1 MHSPAKS
8 RKILSGR
15 LALTAF
21 RIACHGALASIA
33 SAQVVQ
39 EASKPTST
47 STADDTIQMDTF
59 TVTGSNIK
67 RLDQESF
74 LPVTAMSKA
83 EIEIRDASQP
93 ADLMLSMPQ
102 ITSLPNNETSTLN
115 QTARGDN
122 ASIAMR
128 GLPSG
133 NTLVL
138 LNGRRLVPH
147 AISQSESGTPALSVN
162 INQLPN
168 RGIERVEL
176 LTDGS
181 SAIYGTDA
189 VAGVVNYLM
198 NRNYSGTELQTRFAQ
213 TNYGDGQ
220 EYRATLTT
228 GRSFLGGRGH
238 YTLTADYYH
247 RDVISVADRPF
258 AAEADNSAR
267 APAPWNVS
275 SNTSFNYRAAS
286 SEYGYYTA
294 GRINANGSFTG
305 TRQSGIPSSMVS
317 SAGNFYLVP
326 NASDGVSFQTSTPSR
341 VGVTHDYYWNS
352 NPYRVIQP
360 KSDRLN
366 AYLGFDYAL
375 TPSVTFYGDLAAY
388 RAVSETSRE
397 MDFVN
402 TGVDGD
408 IIVPASNPWNPL
420 GDRFFSPTGAPN
432 ADGTPRLVGTPSA
445 VKLNNKR
452 FTDLPRREA
461 VITSSTFRA
470 LAALKG
476 RLGDDWTWDTGV
488 LFSTGHVNDTEHNST
503 RRSLLI
509 AALNQTDPAKAF
521 NPFTRTFAVQNG
533 SVVVTGNYA
542 NPESLIQ
549 SLQQDYIRNGYTR
562 LASWDAK
569 LSGTPLQLWG
579 GNALAVAAG
588 GEYRYE
594 GFADVRP
601 AYAGLN
607 PADSGLDPN
616 NSDFLSYVGSADTHG
631 RRNVAALFAEAELPL
646 AGKKFTLPGLRYL
659 SLNGAGRFERYTD
672 FGSTTKPKF
681 GLNWRPLKWVLV
693 RGSLSQGFHAPNLA
707 QLFNGELRSTLV
719 STPDSY
725 RSIVTGLPTD
735 GNNNRINV
743 SSGNHELKPERS
755 FGRTA
760 GIVIDIPFVKGLSV
774 SADYWEIERRD
785 IIGTGGGIGDDTA
798 ALLLAT
804 QQALASGKSIND
816 IDLGSGTDHYLGDP
830 SVVRLAVTQADRDF
844 FASYNANQQP
854 GNQRAVVGAIDY
866 VRTTYFNRS
875 KDFVNGIDFNLVYRG
890 PVTSLGRF
898 TLDSNWTRMID
909 MHAYNTD
916 TSSRTEN
923 LNWNSQWKGSTTLS
937 WKRKQWRAGL
947 GFFFT
952 SSFTDGATTSL
963 TTWNSLGN
971 PDYIRP
977 VFSNGGWQYRH
988 VVDGAKS
995 WNLNIAYSTTTKN
1008 PLLRDTTIRLGAV
1021 NLFNA
1026 KPPLSND
1033 SRGYDVG
1040 RYNSMARGVTY
1051 SCELTRKF

>member
-1 MHSPAKS
+1 MHKHQSIITK
-8 RKILSGR
+8 K
-15 LALTAF
+15 AF
-21 RIACHGALASIA
+21 LQAAIFGALASVA
-33 SAQVVQ
+33 YGQA
-39 EASKPTST
+39 ATST
-47 STADDTIQMDTF
+47 GSSSSGSPDETVQMETF

-67 RLDQESF
+67 RLDQESV
-74 LPVTAMSKA
+74 LPVTTMSKA

-93 ADLMLSMPQ
+93 ADLLLSMSQ

-147 AISQSESGTPALSVN
+147 AISQAESGTPSLSVN

-168 RGIERVEL
+168 RGVERIEM

-220 EYRATLTT
+220 ESRVTLTT
-228 GRSFLGGRGH
+228 GRSFKGGRGH

-247 RDVISVADRPF
+247 RDEISVGDRPF
-258 AAEADNSAR
+258 GAEADNSSN
-267 APAPWNVS
+267 APAPWNVAT
-275 SNTSFNYRAAS
+275 NTSFNYRAAS
-286 SEYGYYTA
+286 SAYGYYTA
-294 GRINANGSFTG
+294 GKVSSSGVFTG
-305 TRQSGIPSSMVS
+305 TRQSGVPSSMVS

-326 NASDGVSFQTSTPSR
+326 NDAGGVSFQTSTPSR
-341 VGVTHDYYWNS
+341 IGATHDYYWNS

-366 AYLGFDYAL
+366 VYLGFDYAL
-375 TPSVTFYGDLAAY
+375 TPNISAYGDLSAY
-388 RAVSETSRE
+388 RAKSETSRE

-402 TGVDGD
+402 VSVDGQ

-420 GDRFFSPTGAPN
+420 GDRFFSPTGTPN

-445 VKLNNKR
+445 ILLNNKR
-452 FTDLPRREA
+452 FTDLDRREA
-461 VITSSTFRA
+461 EITSTTVRA

-476 RLGDDWTWDTGV
+476 RFGDTWTWDSGV

-509 AALNQTDPAKAF
+509 AAINQTDPTKAF

-533 SVVVTGNYA
+533 AVVVTGNYA
-542 NPESLIQ
+542 NSDSLIK
-549 SLQQDYIRNGYTR
+549 SIQQDYMRDGYTK
-562 LASWDAK
+562 LVSWDAK
-569 LSGTPLQLWG
+569 ITGQPLRLWG
-579 GNALAVAAG
+579 GNTMAVAAG

-601 AYAGLN
+601 PYAGLN
-607 PADSGLDPN
+607 PVGSGLDPT

-631 RRNVAALFAEAELPL
+631 HRNVAALFAETELPL
-646 AGKKFTLPGLRYL
+646 AGKKFTLPGLQYL
-659 SLNGAGRFERYTD
+659 GLTGAGRFERYTD

-681 GLNWRPLKWVLV
+681 GVNWRPLKWVLV
-693 RGSLSQGFHAPNLA
+693 RASVSQGFHAPNLA
-707 QLFNGELRSTLV
+707 QLFNGELRTTLV

-755 FGRTA
+755 YGRTA
-760 GIVIDIPFVKGLSV
+760 GIVIDVPFVKGLSL

-816 IDLGSGTDHYLGDP
+816 IDLGSGTGHYLGDS

-844 FASYNANQQP
+844 FAAYNARQAP
-854 GNQRAVVGAIDY
+854 GNQRAVVGAIDH

-875 KDFVNGIDFNLVYRG
+875 KDFVNGMDMNLVYRMPALPIG
-890 PVTSLGRF
+890 KI
-898 TLDSNWTRMID
+898 TLDSNWTYLID
-909 MHAYNTD
+909 DHSYTTE
-916 TSSRTEN
+916 TSSRNDN
-923 LNWNSQWKGSTTLS
+923 LHWNSRVKGSTTVS
-937 WKRKQWRAGL
+937 WRRKQWRAGV
-947 GFFFT
+947 GFFY
-952 SSFTDGATTSL
+952 SGPFTDGATTSL

-971 PDYIRP
+971 PDYIKP
-977 VFSNGGWQYRH
+977 VYSNGGFQYRH
-988 VVDGAKS
+988 VVDEAKT
-995 WNLNIAYSTTTKN
+995 WNANIAYTTTTKN
-1008 PLLRDTTIRLGAV
+1008 VILRDTTIRFGAV

-1040 RYNSMARGVTY
+1040 RYNSLARGVTY